1 MSGNTPSPASSVAPS
16 EVWQTL
22 HPPGSFA
29 DPHRSDHR
37 ETFPASLPDGRQIV
51 LPIRPLPDEA
61 GFAVASLIVNQA
73 SFAVEDALMDA
84 MAAIVARAGAEIV
97 VAVPTLGLTLANG
110 VARRL
115 GHPRMVAL
123 GTTRKFWYDDALSE
137 PSSSISSRKT
147 PKTLFVDPRLVPL
160 LIGRRVAVVDDVVS
174 TGSSLVAVLRLLG
187 KLGVEPVVVA
197 AAMLQT
203 DRWRVA
209 VATALPGFT
218 GKIAG
223 VFATPL
229 LRRTENGCWRPVASV
244 GDDGPPTIA
253 PAR

>member
-1 MSGNTPSPASSVAPS
+1 MSGEGQSPDPSVAPS
-16 EVWQTL
+16 QVWQTL

-29 DPHRSDHR
+29 DPDRRDHG

-51 LPIRPLPDEA
+51 LPIRPLPEDD

-84 MAAIVARAGAEIV
+84 MAGFVAQAGAEIV

-115 GHPRMVAL
+115 GHARMVAL

-147 PKTLFVDPRLVPL
+147 PKTLFVDPRLAPL
-160 LIGRRVAVVDDVVS
+160 LVGRRVAVVDDVIS
-174 TGSSLVAVLRLLG
+174 TGSSLIAVLRLLA

-203 DRWRVA
+203 DRWRE
-209 VATALPGFT
+209 ALASGQPQFT
-218 GKIAG
+218 GEIAG

-229 LRRTENGCWRPVASV
+229 LGRTANGRWRPVASA
-244 GDDGPPTIA
+244 GDEPPKTVT
-253 PAR
+253 AR